1 MGYLTGKQIADEL
14 GRPATT
20 VRTWGQI
27 YKDFIPHKVENNRT
41 FYLPESLD
49 VFKKIQQ
56 FYNQQLLQPQIKE
69 ALSKAFSKYQEAE
82 VDGVGGN
89 EIVVR
94 QEYQEMIGYFQQK
107 LQRDDELI
115 TLQRQELEEM
125 KEQTKLL
132 KEALGLGIKP
142 IKNGNKRAIIRHSKK
157 SFPTPKKK
165 TTKTT
170 EKKVKSIT
178 KKKGSWLG
186 NLLGR

>member
-69 ALSKAFSKYQEAE
+69 ALSKSFSKFQEAE
-82 VDGVGGN
+82 IDGVGGN

-132 KEALGLGIKP
+132 KEALNLGRNQNQTSRINKHK
-142 IKNGNKRAIIRHSKK
+142 KNIPLRKKNKKININKK
-157 SFPTPKKK
+157 TKTIKKK
-165 TTKTT
+165 N
-170 EKKVKSIT
+170 
-178 KKKGSWLG
+178 WLSG
-186 NLLGR
+186 LWGK